1 MASVHAVIM
10 AGGSGTRFWPAS
22 RQVRPKQLLPLAGGK
37 PMIAAAIDRLS
48 GICEP
53 ENIWIVTNRA
63 QKKAVG
69 KLLLDFPI
77 EQVLI
82 EPEPRD
88 TAPCIAFAMAT
99 IAARDPEATL
109 IVLPADQ
116 VIDPVPEFERMVARA
131 QALASDGETLVT
143 FGIPPTFPATG
154 YGYIEL
160 GEAIN
165 GAATAGGATGG
176 ETAETALPRAFA
188 TKCFRE
194 KPDIATAKQFV
205 DSGNFWWNSGI
216 FVFEIGAMQ
225 KAFTEHEPQ
234 LANATTLML
243 AAIKAN
249 KRPQLIRAFK
259 KAPKISIDFAVMEK
273 ASRIAVV
280 ECTAHWDDVGSFPAL
295 ARVLEATPDN
305 NHFSLHEGADA
316 HSLEA
321 EGNIIYAEGKRTV
334 TVFGVDNLVVAAV
347 GDAVLVCPK
356 DKADQLK
363 KLVDHLREQGR
374 QDLL

>member
-22 RQVRPKQLLPLAGGK
+22 RQVRPKQLLPLADGK
-37 PMIAAAIDRLS
+37 PMIVAAIERLS
-48 GICEP
+48 GICAP

-82 EPEPRD
+82 EPEPRN

-99 IAARDPEATL
+99 IAARDPDATL

-131 QALASDGETLVT
+131 QAIASDGETLVT

-160 GEAIN
+160 GEP
-165 GAATAGGATGG
+165 TDK
-176 ETAETALPRAFA
+176 ALPRAFA
-188 TKCFRE
+188 TKRFRE
-194 KPDIATAKQFV
+194 KPDVATAQQFV

-216 FVFEIGAMQ
+216 FVFAIDAMQ
-225 KAFTEHEPQ
+225 KAFTEHAPQ
-234 LANATTLML
+234 LATAATRML
-243 AAIKAN
+243 VAIKAN
-249 KRPQLIRAFK
+249 KRPQLVRAFK

-280 ECTAHWDDVGSFPAL
+280 ECTAQWDDVGSFPAL
-295 ARVLEATPDN
+295 ARVLKATPDD

-316 HSLEA
+316 QSLEA
-321 EGNIIYAEGKRTV
+321 QGNIIYAEGKRTV
-334 TVFGVDNLVVAAV
+334 TVFGVDNLVIAAV

-363 KLVDHLREQGR
+363 TLVDHLREKGR

>member
-1 MASVHAVIM
+1 
-10 AGGSGTRFWPAS
+10 
-22 RQVRPKQLLPLAGGK
+22 
-37 PMIAAAIDRLS
+37 MIAAAIERLS

-53 ENIWIVTNRA
+53 ENIWIVTNRV
-63 QKKAVG
+63 QKKAIG

-82 EPEPRD
+82 EPEARD

-116 VIDPVPEFERMVARA
+116 VIDPIPEFERMVARA

-143 FGIPPTFPATG
+143 FGIPPTFAATG

-160 GEAIN
+160 AEA
-165 GAATAGGATGG
+165 TDK
-176 ETAETALPRAFA
+176 ALPRAFK

-194 KPDIATAKQFV
+194 KPDEATAKQFV

-216 FVFEIGAMQ
+216 FVFEMAAMQ

-234 LANATTLML
+234 LATATTRMI
-243 AAIKAN
+243 AAIQASN
-249 KRPQLIRAFK
+249 RPQLIRAFK
-259 KAPKISIDFAVMEK
+259 KAPKTSIDFAIMEK
-273 ASRIAVV
+273 ASHIAVV

-305 NHFSLHEGADA
+305 NHFSLHGGADA
-316 HSLEA
+316 KSLQA
-321 EGNIIYAEGKRTV
+321 TGNIVYAEGKRTV
-334 TVFGVDNLVVAAV
+334 TLFGVDNLVVAAV

-356 DKADQLK
+356 DKADDLK
-363 KLVDHLREQGR
+363 ALVNHLREQGR

>member
-22 RQVRPKQLLPLAGGK
+22 RQIRPKQLLPLADGK
-37 PMIAAAIDRLS
+37 PMIAAAIERLS
-48 GICEP
+48 GICAP

-99 IAARDPEATL
+99 IAVRDPDATL

-160 GEAIN
+160 GEP
-165 GAATAGGATGG
+165 TDK
-176 ETAETALPRAFA
+176 ALPRAFA
-188 TKCFRE
+188 SKCFRE
-194 KPDIATAKQFV
+194 KPDAATAKQFV

-225 KAFTEHEPQ
+225 KAFAEHDPQ
-234 LANATTLML
+234 LATATTRML

-259 KAPKISIDFAVMEK
+259 KAPKTSIDFAVMEK
-273 ASRIAVV
+273 SSHIAVV

-316 HSLEA
+316 QSLEA

-334 TVFGVDNLVVAAV
+334 TVFGVDNLVIAAV

-356 DKADQLK
+356 DKANDLK